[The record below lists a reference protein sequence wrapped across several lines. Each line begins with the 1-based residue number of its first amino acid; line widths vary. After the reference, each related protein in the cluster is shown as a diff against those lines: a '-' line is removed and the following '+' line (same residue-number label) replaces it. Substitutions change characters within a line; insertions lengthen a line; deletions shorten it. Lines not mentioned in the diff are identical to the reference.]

1 MRETV
6 MEWSADHS
14 VGIEEIDRQHKEL
27 LRLFALIKEAIA
39 TDQGWSAIHYGLVE
53 VKRFA
58 LFHFQFEEALMRLYG
73 FADCDR
79 HAEAHGGTCK
89 KCCILESTAHE
100 SLQDST
106 KEEILKFFSDWL
118 VDHIQG
124 ADRSYARHILEGAKR
139 RGAAGIQASTRLTN
153 ENPGYPWSARRAVRC
168 GRTGASRSGA
178 PRHARPALRAAGS
191 RPRQVAGC
199 PAGSVAGGPTHP

>member
-79 HAEAHGGTCK
+79 HAEAHDDMLRK
-89 KCCILESTAHE
+89 LESTEHE

-106 KEEILKFFSDWL
+106 KEEILKFFRDWL

-124 ADRSYARHILEGAKR
+124 ADRSYARHILEGAKVVVP
-139 RGAAGIQASTRLTN
+139 QEFRL
-153 ENPGYPWSARRAVRC
+153 NPG
-168 GRTGASRSGA
+168 
-178 PRHARPALRAAGS
+178 
-191 RPRQVAGC
+191 
-199 PAGSVAGGPTHP
+199 